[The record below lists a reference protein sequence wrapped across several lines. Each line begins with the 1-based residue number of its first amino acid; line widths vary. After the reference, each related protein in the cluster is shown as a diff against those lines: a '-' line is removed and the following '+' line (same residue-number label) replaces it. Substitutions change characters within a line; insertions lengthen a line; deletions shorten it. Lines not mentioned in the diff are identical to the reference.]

1 MEDCTARPEGA
12 LVASVRVQG
21 AAATLLEQWQRAC
34 TFMMSVGMQRDAS
47 HARRLFG
54 RWRGCAAPS
63 GARTIVNRDRR
74 LESVPVASV
83 RA

>member
-34 TFMMSVGMQRDAS
+34 TLKMSVGMRRDAS

-63 GARTIVNRDRR
+63 GARLIGDHTRR